1 MCPGQS
7 DSVSSSWIGYTH
19 ARRLPDRN
27 NEAVCIERFPLRSSS
42 ATERVCQRVQRLTRL
57 PHLWLLLA
65 RLLRQAQLSDT
76 ARNFHPPL
84 RHNVKFLC
92 FISQAVHLEEKNKER
107 DEGGRRRSLD
117 EINWGRKKNK
127 MSQKLIWCLLYKNK
141 EFGRTLHQV
150 YVEDIWTIT
159 WLMGIE

>member
-7 DSVSSSWIGYTH
+7 DSVSSGWIGYTH

-27 NEAVCIERFPLRSSS
+27 NEAVCMERFPLRSSS
-42 ATERVCQRVQRLTRL
+42 ATERVCQRAHRLTRL
-57 PHLWLLLA
+57 PHLCLLLA

-84 RHNVKFLC
+84 QHNVKFLC

-107 DEGGRRRSLD
+107 DERLD
-117 EINWGRKKNK
+117 EINWGRGKKNK

-141 EFGRTLHQV
+141 EFRKTLYQI
-150 YVEDIWTIT
+150 YVEDIWMIT
-159 WLMGIE
+159 WLMCIR